1 MRTRNKNKIREGSRL
16 ADVIIYALAF
26 VLTLI
31 CIYPIY
37 YVLILSLSDPEYAI
51 TMKVYLWPKGWNLS
65 GYQSILRDS
74 RLWLAYR
81 NTIMYSGA
89 LTLMVLVTSS
99 LAGYALTVK
108 NLKFRNIINYYLLI
122 PMYFGGGIIPL
133 FLQITQMGL
142 YNSPWAL
149 ILPSGFS
156 VWYTILVRSYFRT
169 IPESLRE
176 AASIDGAGH
185 YRILWNVYLP
195 NAKPILAVI
204 ALYTIVSSWNAW
216 YRASIFISS
225 RQWQPLQIY
234 LRQVLV
240 EQTITLSSDEFLT
253 TEELLAEQAAR
264 LTATQMRY
272 TVIIVSTLPML
283 IAYPFFQRYFV
294 KGVMMG
300 SLKE

>member
-1 MRTRNKNKIREGSRL
+1 MLRKNRNRIREGSRT
-16 ADVIIYALAF
+16 ADVIIYAIAF
-26 VLTLI
+26 LFGLV
-31 CIYPIY
+31 CVYPIY
-37 YVLILSLSDPEYAI
+37 YVLILSLSAPEYAI
-51 TMKVYLWPKGWNLS
+51 TMKVYLWPKGLNLN
-65 GYQSILRDS
+65 GYRMLLRDS
-74 RLWLAYR
+74 RLWMAYR
-81 NTIMYSGA
+81 NTVMYAASQTLLV
-89 LTLMVLVTSS
+89 LTTAS
-99 LAGYALTVK
+99 LAGYALSARH
-108 NLKFRNIINYYLLI
+108 LKFRKFVNYYLLI

-133 FLQITQMGL
+133 FLLITQMGF
-142 YNSPWAL
+142 YNTPWAL
-149 ILPSGFS
+149 ILPGSFS
-156 VWYTILVRSYFRT
+156 IWYTILVRSYFRT

-185 YRILWNVYLP
+185 YRILLNVYLP

-204 ALYTIVSSWNAW
+204 ALYTIVNSWNAW

-234 LRQVLV
+234 LRQILV
-240 EQTITLSSDEFLT
+240 EQTVTFTDEFIT
-253 TEELLAEQAAR
+253 KEESLLEQAAN
-264 LTATQMRY
+264 LTANQMKY